1 MNSYRES
8 DNTMTPADD
17 AVLLKQLAA
26 GKLLSA
32 ANTQTILGY
41 MQNTNN
47 DDMIPYAAPTSA
59 TVFHKYGQLD
69 GYLHDT
75 AIIKNGDRTYA
86 LSIYTASN
94 NSYLPQVQLI
104 REITR
109 TVAADMP
116 TN

>member
-1 MNSYRES
+1 
-8 DNTMTPADD
+8 MTPSDD
-17 AVLLKQLAA
+17 ALLLKQLAA
-26 GKLLSA
+26 GKLLNST
-32 ANTQTILGY
+32 NTQTLLSY

-47 DDMIPYAAPTSA
+47 DDMIPYAAPNGA
-59 TVFHKYGQLD
+59 TVYHKYGQLD

-75 AIIKNGDRTYA
+75 AIIKNGDRTYS